1 MKRCRKL
8 VMGLSLVLAMT
19 FLIGTTSFAGEYS
32 LCFVNTE
39 GGNLNCRSGPGTE
52 YSIVGKFKNGTQ
64 LGWSI
69 FGGIDSLGR
78 EWTYV
83 DGKDINGK
91 LIMGWVLDSYLRY
104 EDNPNSI
111 IPAYKNENMPDVV

>member
-1 MKRCRKL
+1 M
-8 VMGLSLVLAMT
+8 
-19 FLIGTTSFAGEYS
+19 
-32 LCFVNTE
+32 
-39 GGNLNCRSGPGTE
+39 
-52 YSIVGKFKNGTQ
+52 
-64 LGWSI
+64 
-69 FGGIDSLGR
+69 GR

-111 IPAYKNENMPDVV
+111 IPAYINENMPDVG